1 MSITLLNAV
10 PAGAI
15 EILTDAEGL
24 PHFKRADLGRFLGI
38 VDVKA
43 TYRDT
48 STVSRKALFKTGD
61 TLLRGQNDHDVFL
74 TLDGAM
80 EIIVRSNKPKAID
93 TLEKMGSKIYRHK
106 YVRKETETLLYIQ
119 RAFKG
124 EEMINQYYVDG
135 YRIDL
140 YFPKYKLAVECDE
153 FDHND
158 RNIEYEVKRQKHI
171 EIKLDCHFIRYNP
184 DADDFD
190 PFNLLN
196 RVYQKLC

>member
-1 MSITLLNAV
+1 MLSN
-10 PAGAI
+10 
-15 EILTDAEGL
+15 DA
-24 PHFKRADLGRFLGI
+24 FVDL
-38 VDVKA
+38 DA
-43 TYRDT
+43 
-48 STVSRKALFKTGD
+48 
-61 TLLRGQNDHDVFL
+61 
-74 TLDGAM
+74 AM

-93 TLEKMGSKIYRHK
+93 ILEKMGSKIYRHK
-106 YVRKETETLLYIQ
+106 YVRKETETLSYIQ

-124 EEMINQYYVDG
+124 EEMINQYCVDG

-196 RVYQKLC
+196 RVYQQLC

>member
-1 MSITLLNAV
+1 MSISLLNAV

-15 EILTDAEGL
+15 EVLSDANGA
-24 PHFKRADLGRFLGI
+24 PHFKRADLGRFLGL
-38 VDVKA
+38 VNVKGA
-43 TYRDT
+43 YRELKT
-48 STVSRKALFKTGD
+48 ISRKALFKTGD
-61 TLLRGQNDHDVFL
+61 TLLRGQNDHDVFF
-74 TLDGAM
+74 TLDDAM

-93 TLEKMGSKIYRHK
+93 ILEKMGSKMYRHK
-106 YVRKETETLLYIQ
+106 YVRKETETLSYIQ

-124 EEMINQYYVDG
+124 EEMIDQYCVDG

-153 FDHND
+153 FDHNGRD
-158 RNIEYEVKRQKHI
+158 IEYEVKRQKHI

-196 RVYQKLC
+196 RIYQQLC